1 METGTWRLKQI
12 VQYAT
17 FMLYH
22 NIQNSDEDGKIEQLI
37 KKLEKKLGITFYQN
51 VISISDE
58 LGIEISS
65 VKTKKESR

>member
-1 METGTWRLKQI
+1 
-12 VQYAT
+12 
-17 FMLYH
+17 MLYH

-51 VISISDE
+51 LISMSDE